1 MIPDAPMALPGLAM
15 PMPGGPLA
23 AQLLRR
29 GPPVPGRPPGPSPAG
44 PAEVIRPGSGPDP
57 LPTGPLP
64 LVPVAGLLN
73 PAAAARSAA
82 IIRGSVRDR
91 GGRARSR
98 SPPGDPGAASSSD
111 PIYADPAPAYRGRRT
126 IPASFRDYIP
136 GNLVRFKNGRAGF
149 VLAQEN
155 GPGMSIDWLPGVL
168 SQDDIARI
176 PLYDPNDEEAK
187 ARYKAAARRSQMS

>member
-1 MIPDAPMALPGLAM
+1 MIPDAPMALPGLAI

-23 AQLLRR
+23 AALMGRTPPDR
-29 GPPVPGRPPGPSPAG
+29 GPGPSPAG

-82 IIRGSVRDR
+82 IIRGSMRDR

-136 GNLVRFKNGRAGF
+136 GNLVRFADGRGAF
-149 VLAQEN
+149 VLESGKLQF
-155 GPGMSIDWLPGVL
+155 LPGKVKPE
-168 SQDDIARI
+168 DIDRI
-176 PLYDPNDEEAK
+176 PLYDKNDQAAK
-187 ARYKAAARRSQMS
+187 ARYLAAARASKMS